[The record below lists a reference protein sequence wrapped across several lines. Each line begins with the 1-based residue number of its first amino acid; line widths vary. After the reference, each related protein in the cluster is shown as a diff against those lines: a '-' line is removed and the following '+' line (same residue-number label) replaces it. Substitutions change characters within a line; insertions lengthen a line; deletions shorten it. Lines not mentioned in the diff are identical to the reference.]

1 METVLNSLSNNNKRL
16 EGLITRHQHHANH
29 LTSIKSAFETTLQDT
44 KSLSIPA
51 PQESF
56 SLSDTLSRLQVLK
69 SGFIRLQEENES
81 RVISEGLRV
90 QTEKIKVEAEAET
103 RRQILASEYLS
114 ALKSLK

>member
-1 METVLNSLSNNNKRL
+1 MEAVLSSLNSHNKRL
-16 EGLITRHQHHANH
+16 EGLINKHQHHANH
-29 LTSIKSAFETTLQDT
+29 LTSIKSAFEATLQDT

-56 SLSDTLSRLQVLK
+56 SPSDTLSRLRVLK
-69 SGFIRLQEENES
+69 SDLVRLREENES
-81 RVISEGLRV
+81 KVISEGLRV
-90 QTEKIKVEAEAET
+90 QTEKIKVETEAET